1 MSIQGI
7 KSKSNWGM
15 KIYSNKV
22 TKVKGSKPL
31 NLINWKNEANVL
43 CIEFRKDVD
52 LNTFE
57 RDFFVDQSS
66 LTQI

>member
-1 MSIQGI
+1 
-7 KSKSNWGM
+7 M

>member
-1 MSIQGI
+1 
-7 KSKSNWGM
+7 M

-22 TKVKGSKPL
+22 TKVKGSKRL

-52 LNTFE
+52 FNKFE